1 MNEAKAKI
9 FKRGGKQRYGKGF
22 SVEELKKAGL
32 SVKEAIKL
40 GIPTDPRRKTA
51 HDKNVETVKSFLEKR
66 KPKPKRKQKSK
77 R

>member
-32 SVKEAIKL
+32 SAKEAIKL

-51 HDKNVETVKSFLEKR
+51 HDENVETVKSFLEKR